1 LFSQLKQSRESQK
14 LSLKGLLNAAAAYF
28 LDLGRPMLFGWSL
41 SVRVIL
47 YRPG

>member
-1 LFSQLKQSRESQK
+1 
-14 LSLKGLLNAAAAYF
+14 

>member
-1 LFSQLKQSRESQK
+1 
-14 LSLKGLLNAAAAYF
+14 

-47 YRPG
+47 YRPGWSILL